1 MGFGTHPGAQS
12 PITDDMWGRQQVHT
26 WRLGEMGDVP
36 ETSTGDAGG
45 LADTRGG
52 DLGPSC
58 THVSEGQLGPAG
70 DTRARGRTEVGE
82 S

>member
-45 LADTRGG
+45 LADTQGGGPGAQPHARERGAAWTCRG
-52 DLGPSC
+52 
-58 THVSEGQLGPAG
+58 HEGQGAH
-70 DTRARGRTEVGE
+70 
-82 S
+82 